1 MIDYKEVF
9 QLLGLEDKVIEV
21 IDDNIESNIVYTNEE
36 IEQLLYNVTKDN
48 NLINTILQLMNTKV
62 DSTNLNLVYKKTYKQ
77 PYLIPIISEPYL
89 NELENKEILKNY
101 SSDRESKS
109 YIEYNKDLNNL
120 YYPKIDYEYGYEYKL
135 ENIENKEINNFLID
149 KLKIPHYTFKDT
161 YYLDCISENAFN
173 IVDGNLKNV
182 KKKFKEYRF
191 KGPTTINSYKRIRSK
206 NVDESQQK
214 TLKLSTELRGIS
226 LGNEIKA
233 DYNTKFDI
241 PFLSDYYNSPK
252 DIKIL
257 DGNTINIIGFILLPY
272 GSKSLKKFNNNN
284 KKFELIYLDDISNY
298 SKKILT
304 NYDNDTGYILFLP
317 KKKIDEMEL
326 NNFIQKIIPHP
337 RYQILNNYSRKR
349 YYNTTIIKN
358 ILEQFY
364 YKQGY
369 PPVDKKFNNLHKNK
383 CITSEEEKK
392 ILEDFIKKYP
402 LKEQTLKANYF
413 NTIEDSSILS
423 DKLYTDDLLKEI
435 YKIVGKNDLQTIIT
449 LKKIDNA
456 LLYYAKISERPI
468 EVINILKNI
477 ILSINFNYEKINNLI
492 NVKSTIKDENKT
504 EKYKFVMYVKD
515 KIDRKLLQKLY
526 KIPFVEHR
534 LSDEQ
539 YYVDNLWVGCDHELT
554 TVKNAIDKYGKEEL
568 TGVFCKRCGNF
579 ISDLPFS
586 IIAGF
591 DSEGHLTYSAIDELL
606 IKPLDIENEYIYK
619 TILKYIDLFGLYQFT
634 ETDIKM
640 IHNFVNSNI
649 EKYDAVNKKTY
660 TFNLLYKKFLYM
672 IGLIV
677 GSIIWFANK
686 YNINITAFRP
696 KKFKGYNLSD
706 KESISYF
713 KMMFVFEIDSLTSYY
728 FKEHNLKVQDFK
740 DTFNSDNKVKNKI
753 LKLLEYYIEYTNK
766 YISKNTQFLNYINE
780 LKPSNII
787 DIYQLKS
794 HFNNLFEPVLKTDE
808 MISYNISQNY
818 FEELAYYYRVLRY
831 LGDNFNYN
839 LQESLNGIR
848 NSMDD
853 NVKNNNSWVVHD
865 TRYKGKNRLKTLV
878 SAFIFPDI
886 NTGDNLLD
894 KEFSDHV
901 ITNILKENVDKI
913 VEYTRAYNNFKFKN
927 RNSIKYSKWVEK
939 TDDNVEVESVEENKL
954 DKFRNFC
961 FREDNLNIGKKHY
974 FNNQGACIY
983 CRYTKDQIEKIINS
997 NSFNVEEEYETLT
1010 DIIRN
1015 INISNI
1021 NEKEEINVLTD
1032 TELSKNELID
1042 SIKSYIKNINE
1053 KMEIQNFINE
1063 NEVIQNLFTLR
1074 KRNNEIDENIKNK
1087 SKVYTSPL
1095 NNIYSDSK
1103 YSIFTNKE
1111 VISEINLI
1119 NKMRTDSLDNL
1130 KHIIKNFII
1139 IFNKLKYM
1147 NLNDFD
1153 DFKKGYR
1160 YRYRLLYNDDK
1171 LRTDNRKYKTEK
1183 LKLHED
1189 ELKRM
1194 EIEKNIYN
1202 FNKINI
1208 EEVFKKSGIERT
1220 VKPFEDIKLND
1231 DMNIQKIYN
1240 FKNENIKISVIEV
1253 DNKCDNN
1260 QKYTV
1265 KTNQIK
1271 SDIKY
1276 LQLINIFLKQLSDL
1290 LNNDDIDYKKFL
1302 IEFIR
1307 EYYSY
1312 IKKEVE
1318 SNDITEEELYN
1329 INKKKE
1335 NKIETGEELNI
1346 QDTVGDSYNIDNED
1360 NDDGEVYGE
1369 VEDGEPV

>member
-1 MIDYKEVF
+1 MIDYEEVF
-9 QLLGLEDKVIEV
+9 RLLGLEDKVIEV
-21 IDDNIESNIVYTNEE
+21 VDDNIESNIVYTNEE
-36 IEQLLYNVTKDN
+36 IEQILHNVTKDD
-48 NLINTILQLMNTKV
+48 NLINMILQLMNTKV
-62 DSTNLNLVYKKTYKQ
+62 ESTNLNLIYKKTYKQ
-77 PYLIPIISEPYL
+77 PYLIQIISEPDL
-89 NELENKEILKNY
+89 NVLQNKEILKNY
-101 SSDRESKS
+101 SSERESKS
-109 YIEYNKDLNNL
+109 YIEYNKDLNNF

-135 ENIENKEINNFLID
+135 ENIENKEINNSLID

-182 KKKFKEYRF
+182 KSNFKEYRF
-191 KGPTTINSYKRIRSK
+191 KGPTTINSYKRIKSK
-206 NVDESQQK
+206 NVDESQQI
-214 TLKLSTELRGIS
+214 TLKLSTELRGVS

-257 DGNTINIIGFILLPY
+257 DGNTVNIIGFILLPY
-272 GSKSLKKFNNNN
+272 GNKSLKKFNTSNN
-284 KKFELIYLDDISNY
+284 KFKLIYLDDISNY

-383 CITSEEEKK
+383 CITSEEERK
-392 ILEDFIKKYP
+392 ILENFIKKYP
-402 LKEQTLKANYF
+402 IKEQTLKANYF

-492 NVKSTIKDENKT
+492 NVKSTIKEENKT

-515 KIDRKLLQKLY
+515 KIDRKSLQKLY
-526 KIPFVEHR
+526 KMPFVEHR
-534 LSDEQ
+534 LSDGQ

-554 TVKNAIDKYGKEEL
+554 TVKNAIDKYGREEL
-568 TGVFCKRCGNF
+568 TGVFCERCGNF

-586 IIAGF
+586 IISGF

-640 IHNFVNSNI
+640 IHNFVNENI
-649 EKYDAVNKKTY
+649 EKYDVANTKNIDLERV
-660 TFNLLYKKFLYM
+660 YKKLLYM

-677 GSIIWFANK
+677 GSITWFANK
-686 YNINITAFRP
+686 YNINVTSFKP
-696 KKFKGYNLSD
+696 KIFKGYNLLD

-713 KMMFVFEIDSLTSYY
+713 RIMFITEVDSLTAYY
-728 FKEHNLKVQDFK
+728 FKEHKLQIKNFK
-740 DTFNSDNKVKNKI
+740 KTYNSNKEFKKNI
-753 LKLLEYYIEYTNK
+753 LSLLTHYFKYSYI
-766 YISKNTQFLNYINE
+766 YIGKNTEFLNYINK

-787 DIYQLKS
+787 DIYQLESK
-794 HFNNLFEPVLKTDE
+794 FNNLFEPVLTNKT
-808 MISYNISQNY
+808 IPYNISQNY

-831 LGDNFNYN
+831 LGDNFNYS
-839 LQESLNGIR
+839 LQDGLDKIR
-848 NSMDD
+848 DSMDED
-853 NVKNNNSWVVHD
+853 VKNNNSWVVHD
-865 TRYKGKNRLKTLV
+865 TRYKGKNKLKTLV
-878 SAFIFPDI
+878 STFIFPDI

-894 KEFSDHV
+894 KGFSDHV
-901 ITNILKENVDKI
+901 ITNILKDNLDNI
-913 VEYTRAYNNFKFKN
+913 VKYTKEYNNFKFKN

-939 TDDNVEVESVEENKL
+939 TDDNIEVESIEENKL

-961 FREDNLNIGKKHY
+961 FKEDNINIGKKHY
-974 FNNQGACIY
+974 FNNNICIY
-983 CRYTKDQIEKIINS
+983 CRYSKSRIEEIINS
-997 NSFNVEEEYETLT
+997 DNFDLDEEYIKLN
-1010 DIIRN
+1010 DMIRN
-1015 INISNI
+1015 VNISNI
-1021 NEKEEINVLTD
+1021 KEKKEINVLTD

-1042 SIKSYIKNINE
+1042 SIKSYITNINE

-1063 NEVIQNLFTLR
+1063 DEIIQNLFTLR
-1074 KRNNEIDENIKNK
+1074 KRNNEINENIKNK

-1095 NNIYSDSK
+1095 NNIYSNNK

-1111 VISEINLI
+1111 VINEINLI

-1130 KHIIKNFII
+1130 KNIIKNFII
-1139 IFNKLKYM
+1139 LFNKLKYM

-1153 DFKKGYR
+1153 DFEKGYR

-1220 VKPFEDIKLND
+1220 VKPFENIKLND

-1253 DNKCDNN
+1253 ENKCDNN
-1260 QKYTV
+1260 QKYTL
-1265 KTNQIK
+1265 KTNEIK

-1329 INKKKE
+1329 INRKKE
-1335 NKIETGEELNI
+1335 NKIEIGEESIQNTTGTWHNI
-1346 QDTVGDSYNIDNED
+1346 EDDD